1 MVYNLILTGEAMEW
15 GGRSISLVNLHGPAG
30 EGTPGSRRRHT
41 SGDTASASA
50 STTTSLAT
58 AAAAPQTPE
67 GEVDIFEHGSP
78 ISGVGEDPSILDEDS
93 NDAKRDDLIPVAQ
106 NRCKLTMARTA
117 ATVTQSI
124 INVKLLDSPV
134 LRISWSVFPY
144 VIRLAQPYSVRLPQ
158 LVHCATMPT

>member
-1 MVYNLILTGEAMEW
+1 MSKLIRILKQHSYAPSDNKLIHCCVVYNLILTGEAMEW

-41 SGDTASASA
+41 SGDTASACA

-58 AAAAPQTPE
+58 AVAAPQTPE

-93 NDAKRDDLIPVAQ
+93 NDAKRDD
-106 NRCKLTMARTA
+106 RHT
-117 ATVTQSI
+117 
-124 INVKLLDSPV
+124 
-134 LRISWSVFPY
+134 SVPEQMQVDHGESSCNSDPIY
-144 VIRLAQPYSVRLPQ
+144 HWRVQRASCREVVIAIRFY
-158 LVHCATMPT
+158 